1 MFTRAEYAEAG
12 VLDDTA
18 LDESLSRVEQLARRL
33 AVERNWF
40 DAAR

>member
-1 MFTRAEYAEAG
+1 MLE
-12 VLDDTA
+12 DTA

-40 DAAR
+40 MRRLMPLFRRPAR